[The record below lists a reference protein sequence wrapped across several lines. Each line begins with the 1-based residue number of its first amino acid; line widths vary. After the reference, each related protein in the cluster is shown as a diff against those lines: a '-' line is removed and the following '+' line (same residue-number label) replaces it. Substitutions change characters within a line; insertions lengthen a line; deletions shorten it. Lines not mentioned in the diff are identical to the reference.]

1 MRTLSDQKRQI
12 WQGAFVLS
20 LAGIFSKVLSAG
32 YRVPFQNIV
41 GDVGFY
47 IYQQVYPLL
56 GISVVLVTV
65 GFPVTISKI
74 MNDYEVENQAK
85 ILRISMMFLSGIG
98 LSFFLILFAGAK
110 GIAGLMGD
118 PDLEQVI
125 RAVSF
130 SYLLLPFIS
139 FFRGYFQG
147 RQWMLPTAFSQMGEQ
162 LVRVTVIL
170 LLTWW
175 LVKQDFSLYDT
186 GAGAAFASFVGGLA
200 AFIILAKFWVTR
212 DRRHRSGVSN
222 LNTKTV
228 IRQLSL
234 YTMTICVS
242 SLMLILIQL
251 VDAFNLYSLLLDHGL
266 DKLEAKHI
274 KGVYDRGQPLLQLG
288 TVFAV
293 SVATALVPTLTKA
306 RKQQETELV
315 QIKVQYAMKTSLT
328 LGIGAAVGLICILD
342 PVNMMLFK
350 NSEGTTAL
358 QIFSLSIF
366 FASFAMTIT
375 AVLQGCGHPFF
386 PAVSV
391 LLGTVMKTVLNVM
404 LIPSFGIEGAA
415 LATAISFAFVA
426 LLNFLK
432 LKRKSLTK
440 LSDYKMSGVVI
451 SAFTMLM
458 VLLAWLYI
466 FEMVIDAESRWKA
479 AIESLTAVVLGGVTY
494 LYSIIKLKVYSDEE
508 LELLP
513 FAIHLS
519 SFKRERGE

>member
-1 MRTLSDQKRQI
+1 MRTLSEQKRQL

-74 MNDYEVENQAK
+74 MNDYEVENRAK

-98 LSFFLILFAGAK
+98 LSCFLILFAGAK
-110 GIAGLMGD
+110 GIAWLMGD

-147 RQWMLPTAFSQMGEQ
+147 RQWMVPTAFSQMGEQ

-175 LVKQDFSLYDT
+175 LVKQGFSLYDT
-186 GAGAAFASFVGGLA
+186 GAGAAFASFVGGLT

-212 DRRHRSGVSN
+212 DRRHRSEVSN

-228 IRQLSL
+228 IKQLSF
-234 YTMTICVS
+234 YTLTICVS

-306 RKQQETELV
+306 RKQQETNL
-315 QIKVQYAMKTSLT
+315 QLKVQYAMKTSLT

-350 NSEGTTAL
+350 NSEGTAAL

-366 FASFAMTIT
+366 FASLAMTIT
-375 AVLQGCGHPFF
+375 AVLQGFGHPFF

-391 LLGTVMKTVLNVM
+391 LLGTVIKTILNVM

-415 LATAISFAFVA
+415 LATALSFAFVA

-432 LKRKSLTK
+432 LKRQSLTK
-440 LSDYKMSGVVI
+440 LSDYNMSGLLI
-451 SAFTMLM
+451 SAFMMLM
-458 VLLAWLYI
+458 VLVAWLYI
-466 FEMVIDAESRWKA
+466 FEMVIDTESRWIA
-479 AIESLTAVVLGGVTY
+479 AFESLTGVVLGGATY

-513 FAIHLS
+513 FAIHLFT
-519 SFKRERGE
+519 FKRERGE